1 MPAKTVAAFPLKHIR
16 ITRSLVIYLFI
27 SYMKPPVSCKIACKR
42 KIFDTFR
49 YLSRGELSMP
59 IRPPY
64 GRNFRAI
71 S

>member
-1 MPAKTVAAFPLKHIR
+1 MPAKTVGAFPRKHIR
-16 ITRSLVIYLFI
+16 ITRSLVVYFV
-27 SYMKPPVSCKIACKR
+27 YEPPASCKIACKR

-49 YLSRGELSMP
+49 YLSRDELSMP

-64 GRNFRAI
+64 GGNFRAI